1 LQSKKSVKRCNGCHL
16 LGCVFAA
23 RGHGISHC
31 AMYYNRCQLCK
42 GINVIIQADA
52 VWLQMQGKRAK
63 IAVKISMHKAVV
75 KPDSIKL

>member
-1 LQSKKSVKRCNGCHL
+1 MAVIF

-23 RGHGISHC
+23 RG
-31 AMYYNRCQLCK
+31 R

-52 VWLQMQGKRAK
+52 VWLQIQGKRAK
-63 IAVKISMHKAVV
+63 IAVKISMYKAVV